1 MLATREVRDAA
12 SEDYR
17 WSSAGARPIKGV
29 DGPVRLY
36 RARRLTRDDEDA
48 EAA

>member
-1 MLATREVRDAA
+1 MLATRDVRDAA
-12 SEDYR
+12 GEADR
-17 WSSAGARPIKGV
+17 WSPAGARSLKGV

-36 RARRLTRDDEDA
+36 RARRLARDEDA